1 MALVKRTY
9 VNGTTIIT
17 AENLNAIQD
26 EIIANAGNMVT
37 AITYD
42 SATNSLKSTKNGTSS
57 TVKAFGNMVDFS
69 VTEVT
74 S

>member
-37 AITYD
+37 AVTYD
-42 SATNSLKSTKNGTSS
+42 STTNSLKSTKGGSAS
-57 TVKAFGNMVDFS
+57 TVKSFGNVIDFS

>member
-1 MALVKRTY
+1 MALTKRQY

-37 AITYD
+37 AVSFD
-42 SATNSLKSTKNGTSS
+42 SSTNTLSRTKGGTSS
-57 TVKAFGNMVDFS
+57 SVKVFGNLIDFS